1 MPVGTDLL
9 DVRAEVVKAV
19 KAEYAVVFPEYYF
32 GQINEAR
39 HQPGTLSYSPELIWK
54 MLLETCDEVARN
66 GFQKIILVN
75 GHGGNNDFLPYFCMS
90 LLSAKR
96 NYAVYLFKIPE
107 FTAMNADLPEVRKAQ
122 DLLKGL
128 PPDAV
133 GHAGADETSMML
145 AVRPELV
152 RMDQVGT
159 QSGANLERLA
169 SIPNSYAGIWWY
181 AKFPNH
187 YEGDAK
193 YATPALGS
201 ALLEANTALLIKMI
215 REVKADTKVM
225 ELQNEFYEKAQHPI
239 DTKQ

>member
-1 MPVGTDLL
+1 MPLGTDLL

-66 GFQKIILVN
+66 GFKKIILVN
-75 GHGGNNDFLPYFCMS
+75 GHGGNNNFLPYFCMS

-96 NYAVYLFKIPE
+96 NYAVYLFRGPNPA
-107 FTAMNADLPEVRKAQ
+107 AMNGDSPEAKKAQ
-122 DLLKGL
+122 DLLKAL
-128 PPDAV
+128 PPHTA
-133 GHAGADETSMML
+133 GHAGADETSMMMV
-145 AVRPELV
+145 VRPDLV
-152 RMDQVGT
+152 KMAQVGAE
-159 QSGANLERLA
+159 SGANLDRLA
-169 SIPNSYAGIWWY
+169 GIPNSYAGIWWY
-181 AKFPNH
+181 ASQPNH

-201 ALLEANTALLIKMI
+201 ALLELDIAQLIKMI

-225 ELQNEFYEKAQHPI
+225 ELQNEFYERAQHPI